1 MENLKT
7 LALRLFLSYTFRVQA
22 VAVNQLSKNKNRMSL
37 NVFNEFAATF
47 CSRIRSSSRGSPV
60 AANVEMVPF
69 GTWAMELF
77 RLQYAHNEPYRRF
90 CKLRGIAP
98 EQVRQWDQIPA
109 MPTAGF
115 KELELSVIPP
125 DQRAGVFHSSGTTEH
140 RPSRHF
146 HNAEA
151 LSTYEASLWPW
162 FARHLVPEPD
172 TLPRALAVLAPR
184 RVAVPHSSLA
194 YMFDVIAHRLACQRS
209 DYFGE
214 VTESSGWTVD
224 LPRTVGFLRQSTDA
238 NHSVLLVG
246 TAFSMVHLL
255 DELVSRGERIQL
267 PAGSRVMETGG
278 YKGRS
283 RALSKAE
290 LQVLIEDR
298 LGIPN
303 PSIVSEYGMSELSS
317 QAYDRA
323 YEPVAATAWGDPA
336 SPSRPDVSRLFRF
349 PPWAR
354 AQVIS
359 PETGEEVGEGETG
372 LIRVFDLAN
381 VYSVMAIQTED
392 LAVKRGDGFELIGRS
407 RIAEP
412 RGCSLMAA

>member
-7 LALRLFLSYTFRVQA
+7 LALRLFLSYTLRMQA
-22 VAVNQLSKNKNRMSL
+22 VAVNQPSKNKNRMSL
-37 NVFNEFAATF
+37 KLFNEFAATL
-47 CSRIRSSSRGSPV
+47 CNRIGSSSRGSPV
-60 AANVEMVPF
+60 AADLEIVPF
-69 GTWAMELF
+69 GTWALELF

-90 CKLRGIAP
+90 CQVRGISP
-98 EQVRQWDQIPA
+98 DQVCQWDKIPA

-146 HNAEA
+146 HNAES

-162 FARHLVPEPD
+162 FARHLVSEPNN
-172 TLPRALAVLAPR
+172 LPRALGVLAPR
-184 RVAVPHSSLA
+184 RFAAPHSSLA
-194 YMFDVIAHRLACQRS
+194 YMFEVIAQRLPCQRPEF
-209 DYFGE
+209 FGE
-214 VTESSGWTVD
+214 VNESAGWTLD
-224 LPRTVGFLRQSTDA
+224 LPRAVGFLRQSTDA
-238 NHSVLLVG
+238 HHSVLLVG

-290 LQVLIEDR
+290 LHVLIEDR
-298 LGIPN
+298 LGVPR

-323 YEPVAATAWGDPA
+323 YAPVTATAADPA
-336 SPSRPDVSRLFRF
+336 TWSRPDASRSFRF
-349 PPWAR
+349 PSWAR

-359 PETGEEVGEGETG
+359 PETGREVGEGETG

-392 LAVKRGDGFELIGRS
+392 LGLKRGGGFELVGRS